1 MGTWLL
7 FRFKPEAVSDKRA
20 GLPTLGGLLLYR
32 QVPRT
37 CALPSA
43 AAAAAAA
50 AAAGKRAVARWMDEV
65 LLAVAGCVGD
75 DDVGSQYSQ
84 RFFTDD

>member
-7 FRFKPEAVSDKRA
+7 FRFKPAAVSDKRA

-37 CALPSA
+37 CALPF
-43 AAAAAAA
+43 AAAAA

-65 LLAVAGCVGD
+65 L
-75 DDVGSQYSQ
+75 
-84 RFFTDD
+84 

>member
-1 MGTWLL
+1 MGAWLL
-7 FRFKPEAVSDKRA
+7 SRFKPEAVSDKRA

-50 AAAGKRAVARWMDEV
+50 RWMDEV
-65 LLAVAGCVGD
+65 LLAVAACVW
-75 DDVGSQYSQ
+75 VMMM
-84 RFFTDD
+84 